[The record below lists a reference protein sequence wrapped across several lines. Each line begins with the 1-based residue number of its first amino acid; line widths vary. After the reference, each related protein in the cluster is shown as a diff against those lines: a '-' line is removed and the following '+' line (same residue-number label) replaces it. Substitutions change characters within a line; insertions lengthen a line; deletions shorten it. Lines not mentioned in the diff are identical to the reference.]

1 MISSSMPPLLWSA
14 YELIKIRRI
23 DAISLTIVVSILL
36 TVGATALGGSAR
48 LIQIRDALVTGAIG
62 LAFLASLLV
71 MRRPLIFYLARAAMA
86 RGEEGIAAYE
96 TIWDQPGVPAVF
108 RWLSVVWGLGLVAQ
122 TAAMCFL
129 AWIWPISRYMLLSQP
144 VSYAIFGVLM
154 AVSLAYIARRP
165 AAKAIV
171 SNARAFKGSA
181 SPANA
186 SKANAS
192 SEPAIQRT

>member
-1 MISSSMPPLLWSA
+1 MIASAMPPLLWSA
-14 YELIKIRRI
+14 YELIKIRRV

-71 MRRPLIFYLARAAMA
+71 MQRPLIFYLARAAMA

-122 TAAMCFL
+122 TAAMCTL
-129 AWIWPISRYMLLSQP
+129 AWIWPVSRYLLLSP
-144 VSYAIFGVLM
+144 PISFSIFGVLM

-171 SNARAFKGSA
+171 SKASVSNAGALKTSVTT
-181 SPANA
+181 
-186 SKANAS
+186 
-192 SEPAIQRT
+192 PAIQRT

>member
-1 MISSSMPPLLWSA
+1 MIASAMPPLLWSA

-62 LAFLASLLV
+62 LAFLVSLLV

-122 TAAMCFL
+122 TAAMCTL
-129 AWIWPISRYMLLSQP
+129 AWIWPVSRYLLLSP
-144 VSYAIFGVLM
+144 PISFSIFGVLM

-171 SNARAFKGSA
+171 SKASVSNARA
-181 SPANA
+181 
-186 SKANAS
+186 SKTS
-192 SEPAIQRT
+192 VTTPAIRQT